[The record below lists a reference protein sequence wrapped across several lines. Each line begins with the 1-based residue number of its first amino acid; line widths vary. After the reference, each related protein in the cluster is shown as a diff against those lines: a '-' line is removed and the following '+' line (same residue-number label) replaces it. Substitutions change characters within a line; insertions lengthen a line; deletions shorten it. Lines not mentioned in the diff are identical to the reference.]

1 MEEYQDNKA
10 DIVNES
16 VVRYPSAGRRTAI
29 LKRVS
34 WKSGML
40 YFLTLLALTGC
51 KSLAFYGTYG
61 TTASSTCWG
70 REKASSL
77 VVVPPRTKHG
87 QEVSS
92 RYYNGIEELIAS
104 PLHNR
109 FSRISIHKIRG
120 GHVRANLLPAA
131 VASLVSG
138 SVAGAIGVGIAFPL
152 DTLKTK
158 AQVMSASSSTMTTA
172 AAATTSVTNNAGMAA
187 PSSLNM
193 MQMIQLIYQSEGA
206 SGFFSGVRP
215 MMIGQAFIKAVAF
228 SSNTF
233 ALYLLQHYAPISD
246 SMFVQQYL
254 SSSTLQLIVAA
265 CFAGFTSSF
274 LVNPVERIKVIDRKS
289 VV

>member
-1 MEEYQDNKA
+1 MMEEYQDNKA

-77 VVVPPRTKHG
+77 VVVPSRTKHG

-109 FSRISIHKIRG
+109 FSRISIHTIRG

-158 AQVMSASSSTMTTA
+158 VREFLRIIIIGTYGVINTRGKVYQVCSYGPLTNIGSSHVSI
-172 AAATTSVTNNAGMAA
+172 
-187 PSSLNM
+187 L
-193 MQMIQLIYQSEGA
+193 
-206 SGFFSGVRP
+206 F
-215 MMIGQAFIKAVAF
+215 
-228 SSNTF
+228 
-233 ALYLLQHYAPISD
+233 HYDHRCGS
-246 SMFVQQYL
+246 YY
-254 SSSTLQLIVAA
+254 
-265 CFAGFTSSF
+265 
-274 LVNPVERIKVIDRKS
+274 
-289 VV
+289 